1 MLRLKTLVGEHPRG
15 EGLFSRQSAIPGS
28 GCTWQVKGASGLG
41 TCTPLRKPGPL
52 TSAVAAC
59 SREGQGRTCEK
70 QAQAGSGHRTP
81 SHFGTAGTR
90 ARGGT
95 PLGHRSG
102 FAAGLARLCWFQGL
116 SSAVFYP
123 QTNCDG
129 LGTLR
134 LRSPVLIIR
143 GISSRPMFFTVD
155 TARAGAAERPSS
167 DFSSLF

>member
-81 SHFGTAGTR
+81 SRSRTAGAR
-90 ARGGT
+90 ARGWT
-95 PLGHRSG
+95 PQGAERVLLQDWLG
-102 FAAGLARLCWFQGL
+102 FAGSKDSVQP
-116 SSAVFYP
+116 SS
-123 QTNCDG
+123 
-129 LGTLR
+129 TLR
-134 LRSPVLIIR
+134 QT
-143 GISSRPMFFTVD
+143 GIGWEP
-155 TARAGAAERPSS
+155 
-167 DFSSLF
+167 